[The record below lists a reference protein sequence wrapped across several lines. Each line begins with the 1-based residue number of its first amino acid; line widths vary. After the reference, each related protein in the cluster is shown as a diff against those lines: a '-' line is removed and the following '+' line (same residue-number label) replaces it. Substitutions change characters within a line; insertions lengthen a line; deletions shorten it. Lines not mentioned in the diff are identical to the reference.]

1 MPPVPTVREGGVEP
15 PRPCGHW
22 NLNPARLPIPPPAHW
37 VCPGCLP
44 LGGWRLPTP
53 RTLARWKGWVHIPCP
68 RRQTPHRTF
77 DVPAT
82 YQPVPVHVSTSYRYP
97 PSPQEGVGVHSQVRD
112 TGLRPPLRSMQA
124 YRRRLRA
131 AVPPE
136 EFEEELHRELR
147 HASTPVG
154 RADRG
159 NQPIDRRVDTIS
171 KQYQQNPASGP
182 QGSTQDGSQGGGAP
196 WES

>member
-1 MPPVPTVREGGVEP
+1 
-15 PRPCGHW
+15 
-22 NLNPARLPIPPPAHW
+22 
-37 VCPGCLP
+37 VCPGRLP
-44 LGGWRLPTP
+44 LGGRRLPTR
-53 RTLARWKGWVHIPCP
+53 RTLARWKGWVHIPYR
-68 RRQTPHRTF
+68 RRQTPRRTF

-82 YQPVPVHVSTSYRYP
+82 YRRVPVHVSTSYRYP
-97 PSPQEGVGVHSQVRD
+97 LSPQEAVGVHSQVRD
-112 TGLRPPLRSMQA
+112 TGLRPPLRSLA
-124 YRRRLRA
+124 GVLKRLRA
-131 AVPPE
+131 AVLRE

-171 KQYQQNPASGP
+171 KQYQASGP
-182 QGSTQDGSQGGGAP
+182 QGSTQDGSDGGGAP